1 VAALLEKLQEALA
14 GRYEVERELGRGGS
28 ATVFLA
34 RDLKHPREVAIKV
47 LDPEVARVVG
57 RERFLREIEITASL
71 THPHILPVFDSG
83 SIDDCL
89 FYVMPYVKGES
100 LRSRLERQGRLP
112 VDEALQVAREVADA
126 LAYAHR
132 NEVLHR
138 DIKPANI
145 LLEEGHAV
153 VADFGIARA
162 IHAAGAATLTET
174 GMIVGTPAYMSPEQ
188 VSGRGTLD
196 GRSDLYSLGCVLYE
210 MLAGAPPFR
219 ADTPLA
225 YAHQHVEAT
234 PRALAE
240 LCPDVS
246 HGVSQVLARVLA
258 KRPEERFAT
267 ADEFAQALAAPGALA
282 KRAPWRSR
290 RAAAAAAIVIGL
302 AVVGTWWA
310 LRPPRGKA
318 PPPPAKPE
326 WILVADFEGPADDPE
341 LARAVREL
349 VRVDLDQ
356 SSVVQTVPRDQIQ
369 MALALAQKPETTR
382 VTEAL
387 ARELAYRNEIGAV
400 LSGSVLRVGTGFS
413 VILRIIDPASS
424 ASLIS
429 LSRSADNENALIPTA
444 GELARGLLIGLR
456 TKHPAIRTTN
466 SPLQGV
472 TASFE
477 AFRRYREAYALN
489 DLRRSREAI
498 PVFGEALRLD
508 RDFALA
514 WLELGIT
521 YSNLGVADSALFAYS
536 EAQKRSQRLVG
547 AARFIL
553 DAQIAW
559 ANLDL
564 AGAVRGYSRL
574 LENYPGH
581 IDALNNRGV
590 ILTEMGFFEDA
601 LQDLQ
606 RAVDISP
613 VDAQPMVRFNLV
625 FTSTIIPRVS
635 VAEKAAARLDGLY
648 RDLARLAIE
657 VASDDWARVES
668 LAIVVGRQPTP
679 EAELRASAALALV
692 GARATR
698 GAAQDARR
706 SLRQA
711 EAATETLGVP
721 RWIHLA
727 RRLGLCLEIALPDGV
742 RSPPSRVVQDRS
754 VSSLV
759 TLGMLRASAGDI
771 RGAQQYLRS
780 VRARSQAQLDRY
792 GSAPTLLDAWIA
804 RGRTQW
810 QQVITKLAPL
820 GQKGGELG
828 PHVPEDGAGR
838 ILCRWLV
845 AEAYE
850 HLDRPDSAARYYE
863 WVLSPRQLFFDERL
877 QRAVFCVFAH
887 QRLVVLYA
895 GMGRHDKAREHWRL
909 LSATC
914 TRPDPPVRQLLAEA
928 KTMVSSP

>member
-240 LCPDVS
+240 LCPDVP

-267 ADEFAQALAAPGALA
+267 ADEFAQALASPGALA
-282 KRAPWRSR
+282 PRAPWQR
-290 RAAAAAAIVIGL
+290 RRVAIAAAAAVAVL
-302 AVVGTWWA
+302 AAVTTWWA
-310 LRPPRGKA
+310 LHPLRPKS
-318 PPPPAKPE
+318 PPAPAKPE
-326 WILVADFEGPADDPE
+326 WVLLADFDGPADAPE
-341 LARAVREL
+341 LAGAVREL
-349 VRVDLDQ
+349 VRTDIDQ
-356 SSVVQTVPRDQIQ
+356 SPFVHAVPKDQVQ
-369 MALALAQKPETTR
+369 MALALAEKPETTR

-387 ARELAYRNEIGAV
+387 ARELAYRNEIPTV
-400 LSGSVLRVGTGFS
+400 LSGTIVRVGREFAGRLTEE
-413 VILRIIDPASS
+413 LL
-424 ASLIS
+424 ASL
-429 LSRSADNENALIPTA
+429 
-444 GELARGLLIGLR
+444 GARRGVIAAKL
-456 TKHPAIRTTN
+456 

-477 AFRRYREAYALN
+477 AFKEYRRGLDLN
-489 DLRRSREAI
+489 GQGRDREAI
-498 PVFGEALRLD
+498 REYRAALALD
-508 RDFALA
+508 PDFALA
-514 WLELGIT
+514 WLELSASYANVGEW
-521 YSNLGVADSALFAYS
+521 DSSLFACA
-536 EAQKRSQRLVG
+536 EAKRRANRLVG
-547 AARFIL
+547 ASRLIL
-553 DAQIAW
+553 DAATAW
-559 ANLDL
+559 ARADL
-564 AGAVRGYSRL
+564 PGCVEAYDRV
-574 LENYPGH
+574 LEVYPNDV
-581 IDALNNRGV
+581 IALNNRA
-590 ILTEMGFFEDA
+590 LALRDMGFYEA
-601 LQDLQ
+601 
-606 RAVDISP
+606 
-613 VDAQPMVRFNLV
+613 
-625 FTSTIIPRVS
+625 S
-635 VAEKAAARLDGLY
+635 VAGFRQATEAFPVAPAPLIYWSLMITQANLSQLEEAQRVADQLPDLLRKEASLMLAVHGDRWARAESLAAAAFRSPLPDAGLQSFAAMARAGVY
-648 RDLARLAIE
+648 ARRGQLRDAT
-657 VASDDWARVES
+657 ASLRRVES
-668 LAIVVGRQPTP
+668 LASGGPLFAWIHWAQR
-679 EAELRASAALALV
+679 LRLALD
-692 GARATR
+692 ATVSNPDSAPLRPSISDR
-698 GAAQDARR
+698 GI
-706 SLRQA
+706 
-711 EAATETLGVP
+711 G
-721 RWIHLA
+721 
-727 RRLGLCLEIALPDGV
+727 
-742 RSPPSRVVQDRS
+742 
-754 VSSLV
+754 SLV
-759 TLGMLRASAGDI
+759 TLGMAEASAGRLGTAEELLGQI
-771 RGAQQYLRS
+771 QRRPPNERRRFGEAPALLR
-780 VRARSQAQLDRY
+780 
-792 GSAPTLLDAWIA
+792 AWIA
-804 RGRTQW
+804 RGRGQW
-810 QQVITKLAPL
+810 PQVVEALAAL
-820 GQKGGELG
+820 CVRADAAIGEVVPTDG
-828 PHVPEDGAGR
+828 PGR
-838 ILCRWLV
+838 PLCRWLV
-845 AEAYE
+845 AEAYQ
-850 HLDRPDSAARYYE
+850 HLGQPDSAAAYYE
-863 WVLSPRQLFFDERL
+863 SALSPERL
-877 QRAVFCVFAH
+877 YFEEHVQRAVLSSFAH

-895 GMGRHDKAREHWRL
+895 GMGRHEKAREHWRL

-914 TRPDPPVRQLLAEA
+914 TRPDPPVRQQLAEA
-928 KTMVSSP
+928 QRAVTGS